1 MLEECCSE
9 IKYIKEP
16 GNGAADALSR
26 LMLINSC
33 IKEKDTTTGHLSESY
48 SVEKLD
54 SNTLPLTYQTIDK
67 YKRKDKNIVEKLKRA
82 NYHNK
87 YFRGGVNTFMIIC
100 KNDKIVVP
108 TILRK
113 YLVNWYHTYLLYP
126 GTERREENISQHY
139 YWPNLRD
146 NIRTNIKVCNTCQKN
161 KKKNFN

>member
-1 MLEECCSE
+1 METLKYLRTILLGHRITVFTDHKNLIFENSTTEILLCQRPMLEECCSE

-48 SVEKLD
+48 CVEKLD

-82 NYHNK
+82 NYHTK
-87 YFRGGVNTFMIIC
+87 YFVEAEIHLCLSVKMIKLSC
-100 KNDKIVVP
+100 
-108 TILRK
+108 
-113 YLVNWYHTYLLYP
+113 
-126 GTERREENISQHY
+126 
-139 YWPNLRD
+139 
-146 NIRTNIKVCNTCQKN
+146 
-161 KKKNFN
+161 